1 MTERIITGLILVTL
15 TALLIWIPFLRPFL
29 TLFITFLAT
38 TAGYEF
44 MKMIEGKNSNLL
56 YYTSIALIPAIIFP
70 ALTGNLNHIHTAY
83 IITFAIIS
91 ITYTLLPPTSLQ
103 NLISSAFILFYF
115 GWIPAHLIILHKH
128 PNGPGLITL
137 FIVAVALCDS
147 GAYLVGKTLGKHKLA
162 PTISPNKTWEGS
174 IGGIALSLF
183 GMLTLWLL
191 HKLYFTEFLP
201 KSTILYYTKWGI
213 ILSILSQLGD
223 LLESRWKREV
233 GIKDSGSIFPGHG
246 GVLDRCDG
254 MLFSFPFFF
263 YLH

>member
-1 MTERIITGLILVTL
+1 LVERVITGLILVTL
-15 TALLIWIPFLRPFL
+15 TAVLLWVPALRLFL
-29 TLFITFLAT
+29 TVFIAFLAT

-56 YYTSIALIPAIIFP
+56 YYISVALIPIAIFSGFIGEIKH
-70 ALTGNLNHIHTAY
+70 LHLIY
-83 IITFAIIS
+83 IILFGIIAVIYIFFS
-91 ITYTLLPPTSLQ
+91 PTSIQ
-103 NLISSAFILFYF
+103 NLVGSAFILFYF
-115 GWIPAHLIILHKH
+115 GWIPAHLIILHKEN
-128 PNGPGLITL
+128 NGPGLITL

-147 GAYLVGKTLGKHKLA
+147 GAYLVGKTIGKYKLA
-162 PTISPNKTWEGS
+162 PTLSPNKTLEGS
-174 IGGIALSLF
+174 IGGFVFSIL
-183 GMLTLWLL
+183 GMLILWLL
-191 HKLYFTEFLP
+191 HIYYFTEFLP
-201 KSTILYYTKWGI
+201 KSTMLYYVKWGI

-223 LLESRWKREV
+223 LLESRWKREA